1 MSCIIYAINQQG
13 EIIKETFKDYHQF
26 MSSKLYR
33 DCINYSLPKIIGE
46 LNKRNKRYR
55 YISFAELDSDL
66 NYKSYTNE
74 FIPIHK
80 IGEWL
85 DRQSYLMKL
94 RHLSE

>member
-1 MSCIIYAINQQG
+1 MSCIIHAINQQG
-13 EIIKETFKDYHQF
+13 EIVKETFKDYHQF

-33 DCINYSLPKIIGE
+33 DCINYRLPKIVGE

-55 YISFAELDSDL
+55 YIIFAELDNDL
-66 NYKSYTNE
+66 NYKPYTNK
-74 FIPIHK
+74 FISTHK

-94 RHLSE
+94 KQL